1 MFISQVPNLNCD
13 PAAPVTWALE
23 KKKKYDVFLILSD
36 GHEAKGEST
45 PSQKL
50 TEYRDAMGIPDAK

>member
-1 MFISQVPNLNCD
+1 MNCD